1 MVTSF
6 VRSGVFEDV
15 EVVKRL
21 REFLWRMGRDA
32 NQGEIGI
39 VVDGT
44 YFGIVDYQEG
54 GLT

>member
-1 MVTSF
+1 
-6 VRSGVFEDV
+6 V

-21 REFLWRMGRDA
+21 REFLCRMGRDA

-39 VVDGT
+39 VVDGA